1 MRKIYVLRC
10 NILLSFR
17 QVDKRHDN
25 RDGKFKE
32 LSPQLERGVA
42 GEALEDW
49 LTLKYFKKGKES
61 FYGL

>member
-1 MRKIYVLRC
+1 M
-10 NILLSFR
+10 SFR